1 MAPVDQKTIFVGPV
15 EAAEA
20 EADCLLASSSELE
33 VPQVSRGP
41 RGWRLTNVGAV
52 ALGLATTMLL
62 GLAVMKARNPCSNGL
77 LATGNVPEEKLAVN
91 AENQMRAVTR
101 KLNEITSKSEADE
114 MVSRAMMAAGKEQK
128 AKWQKRHL
136 ATLPAVFQEIQQYK
150 NNKTA
155 ADTALNL
162 QRAGR
167 AQCIFNVM
175 EATTATFALGDDIN
189 AMIRVCPAPRGPESE
204 LACQVD
210 AGILVAYIGL
220 IAAKLSLAAANCAE
234 STEGL
239 GNGIQCMVDVEF
251 VLENI
256 ANMGLAINGAAN
268 APSCKK
274 KSLDSKLNKKTG
286 LPSALCTV
294 DIGGAIAYFGQVI
307 TFIQLAIVH
316 CMDFLDVHALCGAGI
331 SGIITS
337 AAAIAPYGAAV
348 HAACRYN
355 KLAKSPE
362 EQAAF
367 DGAASGF
374 RRLSDHALTD
384 IAAFGPHWNLTSIP
398 KSDLHAGPSHADVK
412 QLLHLMEPALGEEAS
427 TFASLLDQKT
437 ICVGPVE
444 AAEAEADCLLASSSE
459 LEVPQVSRGP
469 RGWRLTNVGAVALGL
484 ATTMLLGLAVMKARN
499 PCSNGLLAT
508 GNVPEEKLAVNAEN
522 QMRAVTRK
530 LNEITSKSEADEM
543 VSRAMMAAGKE
554 QKAKWQKRHLATLP
568 AVFQEIQQYK
578 NNKTAADTALNLQR
592 AGRAQCIFNVMEATT
607 ATFAL
612 GDDINAMIRVCPAP
626 RGPESELACQV
637 DAGILV
643 AYIGLIAAKLSLAAA
658 NCAESTE
665 VTQKIDSICAA
676 GVSGLVSA
684 LGELSGLGNGIQC
697 MVDVEFVLENIAN
710 MGLAINGAANAPSCK
725 KKSLDSKLNKKT
737 GLPSAL
743 CTVDIG
749 GAIAYFGQVITFIQL
764 AIVHCM
770 DFLDVHALCGAGISG
785 IITSAAAIAPHGAA
799 VHAACRYNKLAKSPE
814 EQAAFDGADSGFRRL
829 SDHALT
835 DIAAFGPHWNLTS
848 IPTSDLHAGPSHAD
862 VKQLLHLMEPA
873 VGEEASTSASLRGGW
888 PFQQPQCQ

>member
-33 VPQVSRGP
+33 VPQVS
-41 RGWRLTNVGAV
+41 
-52 ALGLATTMLL
+52 
-62 GLAVMKARNPCSNGL
+62 K
-77 LATGNVPEEKLAVN
+77 
-91 AENQMRAVTR
+91 
-101 KLNEITSKSEADE
+101 
-114 MVSRAMMAAGKEQK
+114 
-128 AKWQKRHL
+128 
-136 ATLPAVFQEIQQYK
+136 
-150 NNKTA
+150 
-155 ADTALNL
+155 
-162 QRAGR
+162 
-167 AQCIFNVM
+167 
-175 EATTATFALGDDIN
+175 
-189 AMIRVCPAPRGPESE
+189 
-204 LACQVD
+204 
-210 AGILVAYIGL
+210 
-220 IAAKLSLAAANCAE
+220 
-234 STEGL
+234 
-239 GNGIQCMVDVEF
+239 
-251 VLENI
+251 
-256 ANMGLAINGAAN
+256 
-268 APSCKK
+268 
-274 KSLDSKLNKKTG
+274 
-286 LPSALCTV
+286 
-294 DIGGAIAYFGQVI
+294 
-307 TFIQLAIVH
+307 
-316 CMDFLDVHALCGAGI
+316 
-331 SGIITS
+331 
-337 AAAIAPYGAAV
+337 
-348 HAACRYN
+348 
-355 KLAKSPE
+355 
-362 EQAAF
+362 
-367 DGAASGF
+367 
-374 RRLSDHALTD
+374 
-384 IAAFGPHWNLTSIP
+384 
-398 KSDLHAGPSHADVK
+398 
-412 QLLHLMEPALGEEAS
+412 
-427 TFASLLDQKT
+427 
-437 ICVGPVE
+437 
-444 AAEAEADCLLASSSE
+444 
-459 LEVPQVSRGP
+459 GP

-665 VTQKIDSICAA
+665 VNQKIDSICAA

-684 LGELSGLGNGIQC
+684 LGELSATAALTAATCGPPPSLSTSKISELGDQTLSKGRRLLIGEGTVGNGIQC

-785 IITSAAAIAPHGAA
+785 IITSAAAIAPYGAA

-848 IPTSDLHAGPSHAD
+848 IPKSDLHAGPSHAD

-873 VGEEASTSASLRGGW
+873 LGEEASTSASLRGGW